1 MKKFSTREM
10 VYMSFLIALNIVLT
24 RVASIRISFGA
35 VEGIRIGFGG
45 FPTILAGIM
54 MGPIAGGIVGAVGDI
69 IGFSINPMGGAYMPH
84 FTLTAA
90 LTGIIPSLILMLF
103 KRGNYSLWQLII
115 AIGISQSITSII
127 LVPYFLQL
135 TFKIPFFAT
144 LPARIFSQ
152 CINVPIY
159 SILIQTLL
167 KKLNMVIDYSPR

>member
-1 MKKFSTREM
+1 MKKFSTREW
-10 VYMSFLIALNIVLT
+10 VYMSILVALNIVLS
-24 RVASIRISFGA
+24 RVASIRMNIGA

-54 MGPIAGGIVGAVGDI
+54 MGPVAGGIVGAIGDI

-90 LTGIIPSLILMLF
+90 LTGIIPSLLLMLF
-103 KRGNYSLWQLII
+103 KCDNYSLWQLLI
-115 AIGISQSITSII
+115 AIGIGQLITSII

-135 TFKIPFFAT
+135 IFKIPFFVM

-152 CINVPIY
+152 FINVPIY
-159 SILIQTLL
+159 SVLIQTLL
-167 KKLNMVIDYSPR
+167 KKLSIALDYSPR